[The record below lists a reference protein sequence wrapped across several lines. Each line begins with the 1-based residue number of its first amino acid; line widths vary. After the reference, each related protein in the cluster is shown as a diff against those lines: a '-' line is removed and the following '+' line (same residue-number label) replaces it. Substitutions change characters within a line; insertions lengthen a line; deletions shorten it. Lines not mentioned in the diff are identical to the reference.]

1 MAFSEWTV
9 VWRILV
15 ATALAYAI
23 GLEREWRGA
32 PAGDRTFALVA
43 VGASSVTAI
52 GVEAFPASAEKVIAG
67 VVTGVGFLGAGL
79 IFRSPQGVVGLTTAA
94 AAWAVAGMS
103 VLMGTGALWVALVVG
118 ALILLILEMDRLPL
132 LRRMHQA
139 AERHRPPEGP
149 PPDGAT

>member
-15 ATALAYAI
+15 AAGLGLGI

-103 VLMGTGALWVALVVG
+103 VLMGVGALWVALVVA
-118 ALILLILEMDRLPL
+118 ALILLILEVDRLPL
-132 LRRMHQA
+132 VRRLHDA
-139 AERHRPPEGP
+139 VERHRPPEGP
-149 PPDGAT
+149 PEGAS

>member
-1 MAFSEWTV
+1 MAFSEWSV
-9 VWRILV
+9 VWRILA
-15 ATALAYAI
+15 ATVLAYVI

-32 PAGDRTFALVA
+32 PAGDRTFALIA

-94 AAWAVAGMS
+94 AAWAVAGMA
-103 VLMGTGALWVALVVG
+103 VLVGTGVLWVGLAVA

-132 LRRMHQA
+132 LRRMHDA
-139 AERHRPPEGP
+139 AERHRRPEAPPG
-149 PPDGAT
+149 GGT